1 METQSKE
8 VDKIAEAMKIIQ
20 QQIGAARKTST
31 NPFYHSS
38 YADLTTVWGACRETA
53 HKNNIV
59 PIYTAT
65 VIDGRN
71 YLVITLQHD
80 SGQFYRGWFEL
91 VTGTASPQDLGKAY
105 TYMRRYGTVLMF
117 NLMTTDDDAES
128 AMGRKPER
136 PTDKIQ
142 REQMK
147 VLVINGLKAGSFQGV
162 LETWEA
168 ATGESVNT
176 ATYEQLKILHE
187 QLKTAYGGTR

>member
-1 METQSKE
+1 
-8 VDKIAEAMKIIQ
+8 
-20 QQIGAARKTST
+20 
-31 NPFYHSS
+31 
-38 YADLTTVWGACRETA
+38 
-53 HKNNIV
+53 
-59 PIYTAT
+59 
-65 VIDGRN
+65 
-71 YLVITLQHD
+71 
-80 SGQFYRGWFEL
+80 
-91 VTGTASPQDLGKAY
+91 
-105 TYMRRYGTVLMF
+105 VLMF